1 MANNFWTSANV
12 DPKRKYR
19 FIVELAGVGGI
30 GSVWFAKTVDKP
42 EITIGT
48 GEVDFMQHKFYYPG
62 RVEWNEIGLTL
73 VDPVSPDATEIL
85 LDILQDSGY
94 TGPME
99 AKNTLQSISKG
110 AESNALGQVIIKQV
124 SADGE
129 IQEEWVLNSAIITK
143 IGWGDLDY
151 SSEDLSDISIS
162 FRYDWATCTTGT
174 SQKQF
179 LKN

>member
-42 EITIGT
+42 EITVGT

-85 LDILQDSGY
+85 LDILQNSGY

-99 AKNTLQSISKG
+99 AKETLQSISKG
-110 AESNALGQVIIKQV
+110 AESTALGNVIIKQV

-129 IQEEWVLNSAIITK
+129 IQEEWVLNNAIITK
-143 IGWGDLDY
+143 VGWGDLDY
-151 SSEDLSDISIS
+151 SSEDLSEISIS
-162 FRYDWATCTTGT
+162 FRYDWATCTTGV
-174 SQKQF
+174 SQRQF